1 MQADRESS
9 SILTGSSF
17 WVVHSVRFAFMMV
30 CSFSSVGR
38 AIAPAVVAMYNGES
52 AERPN
57 SEQNSRVND
66 RETSLQADGLV
77 KMDR

>member
-1 MQADRESS
+1 
-9 SILTGSSF
+9 
-17 WVVHSVRFAFMMV
+17 MMV
-30 CSFSSVGR
+30 CNFSSVGR